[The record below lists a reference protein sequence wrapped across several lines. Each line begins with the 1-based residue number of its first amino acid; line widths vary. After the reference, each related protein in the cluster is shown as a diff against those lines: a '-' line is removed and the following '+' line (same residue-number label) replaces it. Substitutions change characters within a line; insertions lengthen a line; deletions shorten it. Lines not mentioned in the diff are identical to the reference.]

1 MKYTSDTTGIKALT
15 FSYAAFVWSSA
26 FVVLQELLT
35 SIVLCMYFLGK
46 PNVPQSLQT
55 LIRTTD
61 IVLKLDVVSLSG
73 RGCRVS
79 QLRLEVPKTCPRFE
93 TLEHQNTSEIKDAVN
108 ILGISAVIALSAIIY
123 ERIGSLIS
131 DRITVGRETSLF
143 VHFTHVTQSIA
154 TSFRMVNARMKKEIF
169 SYIVEGIETN
179 NSLPDVNVIHPAGK
193 LELVNAVSIVTESVD
208 KHVTTFRASKFSD
221 KVGLVTFGPATS
233 GLFRNYKENYCS
245 GKLSSKM
252 SHCPM

>member
-79 QLRLEVPKTCPRFE
+79 QLRLE
-93 TLEHQNTSEIKDAVN
+93 QNTSEIKDAVN